1 MIPPVI
7 KDVWVILA
15 IDRETGRD
23 EGIPAMVH
31 DGLLLPLVAA
41 DPDRISWLR
50 KTGQKNAAAAAKDGK
65 RLILSRFSARED
77 LETFEP

>member
-15 IDRETGRD
+15 IDHKTGRD
-23 EGIPAMVH
+23 EGIPAVIH
-31 DGLLLPLVAA
+31 DGMFLPLVAA

-50 KTGQKNAAAAAKDGK
+50 ETARKNVASAAKDGK
-65 RLILSRFSARED
+65 RLVLSRFSVRED